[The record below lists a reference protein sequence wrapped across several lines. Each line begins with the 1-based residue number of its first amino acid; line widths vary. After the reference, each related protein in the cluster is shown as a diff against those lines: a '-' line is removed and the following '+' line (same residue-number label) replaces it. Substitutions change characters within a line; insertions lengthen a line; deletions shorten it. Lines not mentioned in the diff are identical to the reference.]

1 MELWIDNASI
11 NWEAIDKFTKII
23 MGYEDLVDIKNT
35 RLASTFALEIKNK
48 IQSMIEIDKQ
58 VDIDFQKISQ
68 DQISDNISTQQTI
81 REYS

>member
-48 IQSMIEIDKQ
+48 I
-58 VDIDFQKISQ
+58 
-68 DQISDNISTQQTI
+68 
-81 REYS
+81 